1 LCDIREPIETN
12 RDPGKNLL
20 KYPDFDFKSPDYTE
34 VLRIR
39 AEKLADIRANPK
51 CIPALKKH
59 YQNNIAQFIN
69 DWGMTFDP
77 RNPEIGLP
85 STIPFV
91 LFDRQRE
98 WIDWLIE
105 RWKSREDGLTD
116 KSREMGLSWLSIS
129 VACSICIFYKGIV
142 IGFGS
147 RKEEYVDK
155 LGDPKSLFWKARQFI
170 NLLPVEFR
178 PEGWNENKDA
188 LYMRIINPENG
199 SSIVGEAGDNI
210 GRGARASIYFK
221 DESAFLQNQ
230 ESIDAALSM
239 TSNCKIDISTPNGNA
254 NSFAQRRHSGKV
266 PVFSFHW
273 RDDPRKDDEWY
284 KRKEATLD
292 PVIMAQEVD
301 IDYNASATD
310 VWISGSLIEEAQ
322 GIGPADILPVGGW
335 RVGVDAA
342 HMGDDVSVAHFRKG
356 RLNLP
361 QKEWRKLDGPQ
372 LAANI
377 IEECDSLHD
386 NIEAIII
393 ELDGP
398 GVSCYDTLKN
408 NDKYKDVTFGVHTG
422 ARLSDGKNY
431 NIRAK
436 LWRNAK
442 EYLQAPPVSIARS
455 PELKAQLSSLK
466 YKYKDG
472 LLLMQDKKQYKKEY
486 GRSPDNADAF
496 ILTFADMV
504 IKIIKAIKNLP
515 TQANKQNPLKWGSRA
530 NRRR

>member
-1 LCDIREPIETN
+1 M
-12 RDPGKNLL
+12 

-39 AEKLADIRANPK
+39 AEKLVNIRANPE

-98 WIDWLIE
+98 WVDWLID
-105 RWKSREDGLTD
+105 RWRSREDGLTE
-116 KSREMGLSWLSIS
+116 KSREMGLSWLSVSI
-129 VACSICIFYKGIV
+129 ACGIMIFYKGVV

-155 LGDPKSLFWKARQFI
+155 LGDPKSLFWKARMFI
-170 NLLPVEFR
+170 QLLPVEFR
-178 PEGWNENKDA
+178 PEGWNQDRDA
-188 LYMRIINPENG
+188 LYMRLINPENG
-199 SSIVGEAGDNI
+199 SSVVGEAGDNI
-210 GRGARASIYFK
+210 GRGARASIYFV
-221 DESAFLQNQ
+221 DESAFINNQ
-230 ESIDAALSM
+230 DSVDAALSM
-239 TSNCKIDISTPNGNA
+239 TSNCKIDLSTVNGNA
-254 NSFAQRRHSGKV
+254 NAFARKRHSGNV
-266 PVFSFHW
+266 PIFTFHW
-273 RDDPRKDDEWY
+273 RDDPRKDRDWY
-284 KRKEATLD
+284 EKKKRQLD
-292 PVIMAQEVD
+292 PVILAQEVD

-310 VWISGSLIEEAQ
+310 VWISGEIVEDAQ
-322 GIGPADILPVGGW
+322 GVGPADILPVGGW

-377 IEECDSLHD
+377 IEECDALHD
-386 NIEAIII
+386 KIEAIVI

-408 NDKYKDVTFGVHTG
+408 SRYADVTFGVHTG

-442 EYLQAPPVSIARS
+442 EYLESPPVSMAIS
-455 PELKAQLSSLK
+455 LELKGQLSSLK

-472 LLLMQDKKQYKKEY
+472 LLLMQNKVQYKSEY

-504 IKIIKAIKNLP
+504 IKLIKKKLGLP
-515 TQANKQNPLKWGSRA
+515 TQANKQSPHNWGSRA